1 MWDVNVTLPD
11 SAPRMFDVAFGD
23 ATIDETPLV
32 TQGVFEGGLEGLS
45 ECSDAVGDEIEEIL
59 IG

>member
-11 SAPRMFDVAFGD
+11 SAPRMFEVAFGH
-23 ATIDETPLV
+23 ATVDETLLV
-32 TQGVFEGGLEGLS
+32 TQGAFRGELEGLS
-45 ECSDAVGDEIEEIL
+45 ECSDAAGDEIKEIT